1 MPIVEIYNR
10 QLHFVYNHTSNPRVV
25 VPPSLPLLCIYD
37 GIYRAYLIGGL
48 LQHALHVRYD
58 IYNNK
63 HRENIH
69 QHLFSTSTFVQTYKF
84 LMFHTTITSKR
95 QNYGMNDLQ
104 QCIWCIGSYMHARS
118 SSIQKYVGSIFYFN
132 SVSIGMVGYHYYV
145 HTIQKIRNYVQ
156 HISLLLVTLDRY
168 IQTAAWDDWGRWSIH
183 THQTIK
189 WVGYLV
195 R

>member
-1 MPIVEIYNR
+1 MIKHQSGTSSRYIIVSYILCTTIQAIHASWFYHHCR
-10 QLHFVYNHTSNPRVV
+10 YFVYMMVSIVRI
-25 VPPSLPLLCIYD
+25 SLW
-37 GIYRAYLIGGL
+37 AW

-104 QCIWCIGSYMHARS
+104 QCIWCIGPYMHARS

-145 HTIQKIRNYVQ
+145 HTIQKIRNYN
-156 HISLLLVTLDRY
+156 L
-168 IQTAAWDDWGRWSIH
+168 
-183 THQTIK
+183 
-189 WVGYLV
+189 YLYYW
-195 R
+195 